1 MRKNG
6 SVAGDAA
13 SPDPPAIRGAAAAA
27 AGIGSAAVV
36 AAKQAPH
43 AFLQAAPRKCVSKSR
58 DGVPRHGAA
67 CARAACTRAAGS
79 AASWLRAAAAASAA
93 VAVAAKCLCKDDW
106 VGQASQQ
113 DVPLTQELL
122 AQHTCRDQGAHGA
135 GCGAL
140 SQGGRLLKNERA
152 SSSPTTSR
160 AGRRAGGRAG
170 GRAGRQVGGQAG
182 GRSGR
187 QAGALR
193 LCSPRSSASVW
204 WLPTSSSGLPSGM
217 LPSPKLQAPSTRQRG
232 RERLAASRHFSRAT
246 KLPIA
251 SSGPVGERGGGQA
264 RAHLRL
270 PSAAVLTKTGLAR
283 RRPKA
288 VVRSAYLPGGQGQ
301 QRVGGAVGRQEAGE
315 RSRCRAEQATSLLQ
329 AQGGWS
335 KGSQSTH
342 RSSSLGVGSSM
353 GTATPKPALGR
364 LAMGA
369 DMRRTGT

>member
-170 GRAGRQVGGQAG
+170 GRAGRWAGRQVGGRA
-182 GRSGR
+182 GR
-187 QAGALR
+187 QGRCGCAHPGRVPASGG
-193 LCSPRSSASVW
+193 CPPAAAACPRECC
-204 WLPTSSSGLPSGM
+204 P
-217 LPSPKLQAPSTRQRG
+217 APSCKHPAHG
-232 RERLAASRHFSRAT
+232 REGGSDWQRADIFHVQQSSQSHHQVQWGSVAAGRPGRT
-246 KLPIA
+246 C
-251 SSGPVGERGGGQA
+251 GC
-264 RAHLRL
+264 RL
-270 PSAAVLTKTGLAR
+270 PL
-283 RRPKA
+283 
-288 VVRSAYLPGGQGQ
+288 
-301 QRVGGAVGRQEAGE
+301 
-315 RSRCRAEQATSLLQ
+315 C
-329 AQGGWS
+329 
-335 KGSQSTH
+335 
-342 RSSSLGVGSSM
+342 
-353 GTATPKPALGR
+353 
-364 LAMGA
+364 
-369 DMRRTGT
+369 